1 MYLMSSCPS
10 PFSPQLLCCAAG
22 ATGATFKIN
31 PPPHEATRPFC
42 LVYPAA
48 SFDATTFEVSFF
60 VDVTDATADSESD
73 DTDPPSTA
81 SRRRVRL
88 LSDPPAPPASRV
100 PKPGKSKVQNAAV
113 ENALAGT
120 SSQPQRGAEG
130 IPFTSATFWAYA
142 AVAASFIIIGPALLY
157 AIYRARVHYD
167 SKSQAK
173 GMVQLKNPLQ
183 VEPPKMVHG
192 VKLAG
197 APVQPLGSPNI
208 EDSPFQTPTQSK
220 QEHAALVDGSALPFP
235 PVN

>member
-1 MYLMSSCPS
+1 MVLAGIPLLT
-10 PFSPQLLCCAAG
+10 PLCCAAG
-22 ATGATFKIN
+22 ATCATFKIN
-31 PPPHEATRPFC
+31 PPPHEGTRPFC

-48 SFDATTFEVSFF
+48 SFNASTFEVSFF
-60 VDVTDATADSESD
+60 VEVTDATAASESD
-73 DTDPPSTA
+73 DADQQSQV

-88 LSDPPAPPASRV
+88 LSDPPAPPAARV
-100 PKPGKSKVQNAAV
+100 PKPAKSKVQNAAV
-113 ENALAGT
+113 ENALTG
-120 SSQPQRGAEG
+120 SYSQPQRGAAG
-130 IPFTSATFWAYA
+130 IPFTSAAFWAYA

-157 AIYRARVHYD
+157 ALYRARVHYD
-167 SKSQAK
+167 NKPQAK
-173 GMVQLKNPLQ
+173 GVPVVQHKNPLQ

-197 APVQPLGSPNI
+197 APVQPIGSPNL

>member
-1 MYLMSSCPS
+1 MVLQGFPSSPLCTVLQA
-10 PFSPQLLCCAAG
+10 QLVQRSKSTHLLTKARG
-22 ATGATFKIN
+22 
-31 PPPHEATRPFC
+31 PFC

-48 SFDATTFEVSFF
+48 SFNASTFEVSFF
-60 VDVTDATADSESD
+60 VEVTDATAASESD
-73 DTDPPSTA
+73 DADQQSQV

-88 LSDPPAPPASRV
+88 LSDPPAPPAARV
-100 PKPGKSKVQNAAV
+100 PKPAKSKVQNAAV
-113 ENALAGT
+113 ENALTGS
-120 SSQPQRGAEG
+120 SSQPQRGAAG
-130 IPFTSATFWAYA
+130 IPSAFWAYA

-157 AIYRARVHYD
+157 ALYRARVHYD
-167 SKSQAK
+167 NKPQAK
-173 GMVQLKNPLQ
+173 GVPVVQHKNPLQ

-197 APVQPLGSPNI
+197 APVQPIGSPNL